1 MDCADASVVRGK
13 EDLLPVR
20 TVEVDEEAPIRIRV
34 HVERVARREHVVG
47 IECPDPHHALRERKR
62 GRKRLLAPV
71 RAVLAPD
78 AAEASILSEN
88 PDVVVAD
95 PGDVD
100 HFDGRRLVGR
110 VGPDAARTD
119 EQSRCVDV
127 LAGGVDGAVRR
138 HPDATHG
145 LRNERSARKRFV
157 GPGPVP
163 VPDGTLG
170 VGRDRHVD
178 VVRGRTRDAANELDV
193 VAVDLERVE
202 GRVSSPAGAVQVDG
216 RTSPTATFS
225 ALASA
230 ARRRRSRSPFA
241 TGTAGARRGRSAL
254 TATSRRGGRGR
265 RASATIAAR
274 SGRRGTGATTTFITA
289 AAGVGRGGGTSRRA
303 TSRRRRGGVGVAV
316 RGVITAPE
324 GRSAQEHRGEHG
336 HDRPGRPPK
345 THAVHDASALQ
356 LSFERASAS
365 GTARKTDHTALSSRY
380 LIRLLIS

>member
-1 MDCADASVVRGK
+1 MHEVHLIRSGSRPKLRGICCDRVDRIRRRRRHHRVDGGSHGTGSSRRHDAASENSARRLGPHGVVQVDLGVGVLFHETHAVGESVDDTLTRDLLPGDEQVVDRRPVDGIDLPVVRGK

-110 VGPDAARTD
+110 IGPDAARTD
-119 EQSRCVDV
+119 EQSRRVDV

-157 GPGPVP
+157 GPGPIP
-163 VPDGTLG
+163 VRDRALSE
-170 VGRDRHVD
+170 GRDRHVD
-178 VVRGRTRDAANELDV
+178 VVRR
-193 VAVDLERVE
+193 
-202 GRVSSPAGAVQVDG
+202 
-216 RTSPTATFS
+216 
-225 ALASA
+225 
-230 ARRRRSRSPFA
+230 
-241 TGTAGARRGRSAL
+241 
-254 TATSRRGGRGR
+254 
-265 RASATIAAR
+265 
-274 SGRRGTGATTTFITA
+274 
-289 AAGVGRGGGTSRRA
+289 
-303 TSRRRRGGVGVAV
+303 
-316 RGVITAPE
+316 
-324 GRSAQEHRGEHG
+324 
-336 HDRPGRPPK
+336 
-345 THAVHDASALQ
+345 
-356 LSFERASAS
+356 
-365 GTARKTDHTALSSRY
+365 
-380 LIRLLIS
+380 